1 MRTLTIYT
9 DGSHLKHTTGRLGIG
24 GILVE
29 GGMAI
34 DSFSLEVST
43 DYLKKN
49 YETSDVSNPTCEMLA
64 ILVALRKFSGKIK
77 KGDEVVMKQDY
88 QGCQGWLGGGW
99 KINAPYI
106 KKIKEE
112 IDAEISK
119 QGLQGRIH
127 FEWVK
132 GHQRKS
138 VLDPDAIWNNRVDKL
153 AKGEDYE

>member
-29 GGMAI
+29 DGREV
-34 DSFSLEVST
+34 DSFSIEISI

-64 ILVALRKFSGKIK
+64 ILVALRKFKDHFK
-77 KGDEVVMKQDY
+77 KGDEIHMKEDY
-88 QGCQGWLGGGW
+88 QGCQEWLEGRW

-106 KKIKEE
+106 RKIKDE
-112 IDAEISK
+112 IDSEISK
-119 QGLQGRIH
+119 QGLRGHIH

-138 VLDPDAIWNNRVDKL
+138 VLDPDAIWNNRVDLL
-153 AKGEDYE
+153 AKGESYE